1 MSVIK
6 SLELD
11 PTVQLLAADMDAWA
25 AGLYLLPPDAR
36 TLIPAGLDPD
46 FASAVLARCAA
57 LGVHVL
63 IPTVDA
69 EMRPLARARAEYAAA
84 GIELML
90 APERAL
96 DLTLDKL
103 ALARCCAGHVRV
115 PRTECFD
122 DALDPASWDYP
133 VVLKPRTG
141 SGSRDISVVAS
152 ARDLAALER
161 SAEFIVQEYLPG
173 EEYSIDVL
181 ADTSSHVIAAV
192 PRVRA
197 RVDSGVSVAGRTMHD
212 PELEHFGATVA
223 SVTGL
228 TYIANVQARRDVA
241 GRAGPAR
248 GEPAGARGAPAD
260 HGQRRG
266 HAEAGPGRAARPPRP
281 GARGLPRDGHGPL
294 PRGALHGPER
304 SAEGRRVTHLP
315 GREPAACGPP
325 AWWRSTRTT
334 TSTRPSPTTR

>member
-1 MSVIK
+1 MPRHDISQQQIRVLVTGAGGPAAVSVIK
-6 SLELD
+6 SLKLD

-46 FASAVLARCAA
+46 FAPAVLARCVA

-69 EMRPLARARAEYAAA
+69 EMRPLAQARDEYAAA

-96 DLTLDKL
+96 GLTLDKL
-103 ALARCCAGHVRV
+103 ALARCCTGHVRV

-122 DALDPASWDYP
+122 AALDPASWEYP

-141 SGSRDISVVAS
+141 SGSRDISVLAS
-152 ARDLAALER
+152 ARELAALDR

-197 RVDSGVSVAGRTMHD
+197 RVDSGVSVAGRTIHD

-223 SVTGL
+223 TVTGL
-228 TYIANVQARRDVA
+228 TYIANVQARRDA
-241 GRAGPAR
+241 A
-248 GEPAGARGAPAD
+248 
-260 HGQRRG
+260 G
-266 HAEAGPGRAARPPRP
+266 HASLLEVNPRAP
-281 GARGLPRDGHGPL
+281 GALPLTMASGVDMPRLAMDALRGLPV
-294 PRGALHGPER
+294 PEHVDFHEMAMVR
-304 SAEGRRVTHLP
+304 FLDERFMDLSEVQKV
-315 GREPAACGPP
+315 AA
-325 AWWRSTRTT
+325 
-334 TSTRPSPTTR
+334 

>member
-1 MSVIK
+1 MPRHDISQQQIRVLVTGAGGPAAVSVIK
-6 SLELD
+6 SLKLD

-57 LGVHVL
+57 LGAGVL

-69 EMRPLARARAEYAAA
+69 EMRPLARARGEYAAA

-103 ALARCCAGHVRV
+103 ALARCCTGHVRV
-115 PRTECFD
+115 PRTEPFD
-122 DALDPASWDYP
+122 EALDPASWDYP

-152 ARDLAALER
+152 AQDLAALER

-192 PRVRA
+192 PRIRA
-197 RVDSGVSVAGRTMHD
+197 RVDSGVSVAGRTIHD
-212 PELEHFGATVA
+212 PELERLGATVA

-241 GRAGPAR
+241 GRPALL
-248 GEPAGARGAPAD
+248 EVNP
-260 HGQRRG
+260 
-266 HAEAGPGRAARPPRP
+266 RAP
-281 GARGLPRDGHGPL
+281 GALPLTMASGVDMPRLALDALRGLPV
-294 PRGALHGPER
+294 PEHVDFHEIAMVR
-304 SAEGRRVTHLP
+304 FLEERFMDLSEVQKV
-315 GREPAACGPP
+315 AA
-325 AWWRSTRTT
+325 
-334 TSTRPSPTTR
+334 

>member
-1 MSVIK
+1 MARDDLSHRQIRVLVTGVGGPAAVSVIK
-6 SLELD
+6 SLSPD
-11 PTVQLLAADMDAWA
+11 PTVQLVGADMDPWA

-46 FASAVLARCAA
+46 FASAVLARCVA

-69 EMRPLARARAEYAAA
+69 EMRPLARARAEYEAA

-122 DALDPASWDYP
+122 EALNPASWEYP

-141 SGSRDISVVAS
+141 SGSRDISVAAS
-152 ARDLAALER
+152 AGELAGLER

-181 ADTSSHVIAAV
+181 ADTSTHVIAAV
-192 PRVRA
+192 PRLRA
-197 RVDSGVSVAGRTMHD
+197 RVDSGVSVAGRTVHD
-212 PELEHFGATVA
+212 PELEDLGATVA
-223 SVTGL
+223 TVTGL
-228 TYIANVQARRDVA
+228 TYIANVQCRRDAA
-241 GRAGPAR
+241 GRAALLEVNP
-248 GEPAGARGAPAD
+248 
-260 HGQRRG
+260 
-266 HAEAGPGRAARPPRP
+266 RAP
-281 GARGLPRDGHGPL
+281 GALPLTVASGVNMPRLALDALRGLPVPDHVDFREVAMVRFLD
-294 PRGALHGPER
+294 ER
-304 SAEGRRVTHLP
+304 FMDLSEVQKV
-315 GREPAACGPP
+315 AA
-325 AWWRSTRTT
+325 
-334 TSTRPSPTTR
+334 

>member
-1 MSVIK
+1 MAPDDLSHKQIRVLVTGVGGPAAVSVIK
-6 SLELD
+6 SLSLD
-11 PTVQLLAADMDAWA
+11 PTVQLVGADMDPWA

-46 FASAVLARCAA
+46 FASAVLARCVA

-63 IPTVDA
+63 IPTVDS
-69 EMRPLARARAEYAAA
+69 EMRPLARARAEYEAA

-122 DALDPASWDYP
+122 EVLDPASWEYP

-152 ARDLAALER
+152 AGELASLGR

-181 ADTSSHVIAAV
+181 ADTGSHVIAAV
-192 PRVRA
+192 PRLRA
-197 RVDSGVSVAGRTMHD
+197 RVDSGVSVAGRTVHD
-212 PELEHFGATVA
+212 PELEDFGATVA
-223 SVTGL
+223 TVTGL
-228 TYIANVQARRDVA
+228 TYIANVQCRRDAA
-241 GRAGPAR
+241 GRAALLEVNP
-248 GEPAGARGAPAD
+248 
-260 HGQRRG
+260 
-266 HAEAGPGRAARPPRP
+266 RAP
-281 GARGLPRDGHGPL
+281 GALPLTMASGVNMPRLALDALRGRPVPGHVDFREVAMVRFL
-294 PRGALHGPER
+294 DER
-304 SAEGRRVTHLP
+304 FMDLSEVQKV
-315 GREPAACGPP
+315 AA
-325 AWWRSTRTT
+325 
-334 TSTRPSPTTR
+334 

>member
-1 MSVIK
+1 MAPHDLSQQQIRVLVTGVGGPAAVSVIK
-6 SLELD
+6 SLSLD
-11 PTVQLLAADMDAWA
+11 PTVQLLAADMDPWA

-46 FASAVLARCAA
+46 FASAVLARCVA

-115 PRTECFD
+115 PRTERFD

-141 SGSRDISVVAS
+141 SGSRDISVVRS
-152 ARDLAALER
+152 AQDLAGLER

-181 ADTSSHVIAAV
+181 ADTRSHVIAAV

-197 RVDSGVSVAGRTMHD
+197 RVDSGVSVAGRTVHE
-212 PELEHFGATVA
+212 PGAGA
-223 SVTGL
+223 LRGHGSQRHRPHLHRQRSGPPG
-228 TYIANVQARRDVA
+228 RGRPSRPA
-241 GRAGPAR
+241 GGQ
-248 GEPAGARGAPAD
+248 PAGAGGAAAD
-260 HGQRRG
+260 HGQRG
-266 HAEAGPGRAARPPRP
+266 EHAPAGPGRAARPPRA
-281 GARGLPRDGHGPL
+281 GARGLPRGGHGPV
-294 PRGALHGPER
+294 PRGTFHGPE
-304 SAEGRRVTHLP
+304 
-315 GREPAACGPP
+315 
-325 AWWRSTRTT
+325 
-334 TSTRPSPTTR
+334 